1 MLKDMLIMNI
11 SHGENK
17 KRPSQQPNKQ
27 KDRKE
32 KQNNVKLLKVK
43 LGISQIYRHWAC
55 NQPFSFH
62 SASIPFIPVEDFIS
76 MTEYSK
82 EKMNSNTH
90 NPSLT
95 QDVMIDCL
103 KGPPWIRNVQ
113 NVKKT
118 PTEQLYNYVHLKQ
131 KLTKWQTQPS
141 IPCQ

>member
-1 MLKDMLIMNI
+1 
-11 SHGENK
+11 
-17 KRPSQQPNKQ
+17 
-27 KDRKE
+27 
-32 KQNNVKLLKVK
+32 
-43 LGISQIYRHWAC
+43 
-55 NQPFSFH
+55 
-62 SASIPFIPVEDFIS
+62 

-82 EKMNSNTH
+82 VKMNSNTH

-131 KLTKWQTQPS
+131 KLTK
-141 IPCQ
+141 